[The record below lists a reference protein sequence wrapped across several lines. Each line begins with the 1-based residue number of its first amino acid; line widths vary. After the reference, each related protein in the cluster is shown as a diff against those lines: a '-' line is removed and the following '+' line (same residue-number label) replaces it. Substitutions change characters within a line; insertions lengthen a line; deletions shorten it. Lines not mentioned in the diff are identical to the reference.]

1 MAALAVGLA
10 VLVPGRADACGGF
23 FCNQSQDPNNLPV
36 AQTGE
41 NVLFAMVP
49 SGDRFQLEAHV
60 QIAYKGPADR
70 FSWVVPVDSMPELDV
85 GSDIVFTRLLAA
97 TQPAFTVDWHTEGT
111 CREIPPPSPSNTYPT
126 APGGLAPPSN
136 GSVSVDNTDNHGVD
150 VSFQGVVGPYDAAI
164 IKSTD
169 PNDSKPLLDWLTQ
182 NRYFVTDQGSKLI
195 ADYVREEKF
204 FVAIRLTN
212 GVGVNQIA
220 PLVMRF
226 LGPGPCI
233 PLRLTA
239 IAALADLQINLWVLG
254 EHRVVPQNF
263 YEMQLNEA
271 ALNWLPGMGRDYDE
285 VVKRAANEAGGNAF
299 VTDYAGP
306 ASIMKGQLFSDASSY
321 NLDAIAHAATP
332 PDALDLI
339 ARSAFPRDTR
349 MMEILRASIPEPAV
363 LTQMGVDE
371 RQFYNQL
378 RMYWAQYSSQFAPFD
393 AAMLAAALNAKFV
406 APLQKAQVLF
416 DSFPTLTRLRTFI
429 SPEEMSIDPLFTM
442 NASLPE
448 VPLIRKANAY
458 VVCGDQLF
466 TRCEAPVRL
475 ELPGGSVVWLKAQES
490 SDPCYPGASA
500 NAYQGQA
507 VMDLPTLDIGWKRDD
522 TGPGVER
529 FNNQAAIQRTL
540 TQHNAEVIA
549 YAHADGCGCNLGG
562 PSGGMPAVAVLGG
575 LVVVI
580 VRIRRS
586 RRDRSGRSSADAT
599 RATSS

>member
-1 MAALAVGLA
+1 MMLPPAWKTPALLALGLA
-10 VLVPGRADACGGF
+10 VLVPERADACGGF
-23 FCNQSQDPNNLPV
+23 FCNQSQNPDSLPV

-60 QIAYKGPADR
+60 QIAYTGPADR

-85 GSDIVFTRLLAA
+85 GSDTVFARLLAMTEPNLA
-97 TQPAFTVDWHTEGT
+97 VAWHTEGT
-111 CREIPPPSPSNTYPT
+111 CREIPPPSYPT
-126 APGGLAPPSN
+126 GPFPSGSGSN
-136 GSVSVDNTDNHGVD
+136 GMGSGPVSDPSPPPRDPGVN
-150 VSFQGVVGPYDAAI
+150 VSFMGAVGPYDAAI

-169 PNDSKPLLDWLTQ
+169 PNNSKPLLDWLAE
-182 NRYFVTDQGSKLI
+182 NRYYVTPQGSKLI

-212 GVGVNQIA
+212 GVGVSQIA

-263 YEMQLNEA
+263 YEMQLDEA
-271 ALNWLPGMGRDYDE
+271 ALDWLPGMGQGYDE

-306 ASIMKGQLFSDASSY
+306 AAIMKGQIFTGASAY
-321 NLDAIAHAATP
+321 DLDAIAAAVTP

-339 ARSAFPRDTR
+339 GQAPYPRDTR
-349 MMEILRASIPEPAV
+349 LMDILRVAIPEPA
-363 LTQMGVDE
+363 LLKQMGLDE
-371 RQFYNQL
+371 RQFYNRL
-378 RMYWAQYSSQFAPFD
+378 RDFWEQYRDQFAPFD
-393 AAMLAAALNAKFV
+393 AAKLAMALNAQFV
-406 APLQKAQVLF
+406 APLDKAQKLF

-429 SPEEMSIDPLFTM
+429 SPEEMSVDPLFTM

-448 VPLIRKANAY
+448 VPLTRTANAFL
-458 VVCGDQLF
+458 VCGDQAF

-475 ELPGGSVVWLKAQES
+475 ELPGGSVVWMKAQQNQGT
-490 SDPCYPGASA
+490 CYGGQTASG
-500 NAYQGQA
+500 YQGA
-507 VMDLPTLDIGWKRDD
+507 PVMDLPALDIGWRRDD
-522 TGPGVER
+522 HGPGVQR
-529 FNNQAAIQRTL
+529 FNNQTDIQRTL
-540 TQHNAEVIA
+540 TVRNAEVIA
-549 YAHADGCGCNLGG
+549 FAHRDGCGCSLGG
-562 PSGGMPAVAVLGG
+562 RGEGGAAVVLVLAAVLGW
-575 LVVVI
+575 
-580 VRIRRS
+580 RR
-586 RRDRSGRSSADAT
+586 R
-599 RATSS
+599 RATSN